1 MGELV
6 ARPANAVN
14 DKIIAMAD
22 SHSAEEISKALGGT
36 ISAKKIASYTQT
48 LLASKNWLTLAQ
60 EDRINTL
67 KMQRLLLELDTQFRD
82 NDNMALQLKFLK
94 EIAARLDKRA
104 QATQTDLT
112 ALYGNQAII
121 MGQAIELALTK
132 ALRMLQDVHPELEES
147 EVREA
152 MQLSLPLAMAEID
165 ARTSDE

>member
-1 MGELV
+1 
-6 ARPANAVN
+6 
-14 DKIIAMAD
+14 
-22 SHSAEEISKALGGT
+22 
-36 ISAKKIASYTQT
+36 
-48 LLASKNWLTLAQ
+48 
-60 EDRINTL
+60 
-67 KMQRLLLELDTQFRD
+67 
-82 NDNMALQLKFLK
+82 LQLKFLK

-132 ALRMLQDVHPELEES
+132 ALRMLQGVHPELSES